1 MSNVC
6 AKMFLCQSS
15 SCNTMIQVTLK
26 TTAVCSSETA
36 APIHDTNCGT
46 HTRHKLRHSYTTQTA
61 APIHDT
67 NCGTHIRHKLR
78 HPYTTRKDVITQE
91 EWYFVLRNY
100 YISTHV
106 ARMGEERGVY
116 RVLLGKPE
124 GRRPL
129 GRPRRRWVDNIRMDL
144 QEVGCGYMDWIGLAQ
159 DRDR

>member
-1 MSNVC
+1 MFLAFRSSKYDSKIFEFCSKCPITAVTFLVTQKSWLLKGNKINGKDNTYCSMFLIKNEMSNVC

-67 NCGTHIRHKLR
+67 KGRHNTGRMVFCFTELLHKYTCGA
-78 HPYTTRKDVITQE
+78 YG
-91 EWYFVLRNY
+91 W
-100 YISTHV
+100 
-106 ARMGEERGVY
+106 GEGGV
-116 RVLLGKPE
+116 
-124 GRRPL
+124 
-129 GRPRRRWVDNIRMDL
+129 
-144 QEVGCGYMDWIGLAQ
+144 
-159 DRDR
+159 